1 MQTRNNRRKTPVTV
15 LALSI
20 GFALQMNAM
29 SAFAQEA
36 TPADTAPATSES
48 EDVDT
53 LGTVTVTGY
62 RASLEKA
69 LDIKR
74 GEAGVVDA
82 IVAEDIGK
90 FPDLNLAESL
100 QRIPGVVITRDA
112 GEGRNISV
120 RGLPPNFTR
129 VRINGMEAMTTV
141 GSSDQSGGSNRN
153 RSFDFNVFA
162 SDLFSQLIV
171 RKTAS
176 AELEEGS
183 LGATVDLRT
192 SRPFDYDGFTLA
204 TSTTAS
210 YGDMSEKTDPRL
222 AALVSNTWADG
233 KFGALLSVAYS
244 DRRTLEEGTGS
255 GRWANGP
262 SNGRFN
268 GCPANPATTPTTSPF
283 PAACGANVFHPRFPR
298 YTLMEHDQQRLG
310 VTAALQFKPTDRTQF
325 SLDALYSKIDASRD
339 ESYIEAISFSRGAAA
354 AGSINPNISGKP
366 QTVVRDGVIDSS
378 GALVYGLFDNVDIRS
393 ESRHDEW
400 STVFKQLALEGEHE
414 FTDNFKISGKVGTSS
429 SEHENPI
436 QTTIIMDK
444 YNVDN
449 YSYDYRGDF
458 YKPVLNYGID
468 PTDGTGWSL
477 AEIRIRPQWV
487 KNDFDTAQLDFN
499 WNISPSFRLKGG
511 IQAKD
516 YEFATKEWRRNSE
529 TNAASVPTFAD
540 GTRTVPVN
548 LTGLVS
554 LSGISGSPGTWVVPD
569 LDGVAN
575 LFDIY
580 SNSGIYALTE
590 RAVNTRSVKEED
602 RGVYLQGDF
611 SIDLGPIPFS
621 GNFGV
626 RYVRTKQSSTGIAT
640 TSGAPIASTVTR
652 EYSDTLPSMNLVA
665 EIAPDFLIRLG
676 AAKVMARP
684 DLGFLTPG
692 VTVNVSGGART
703 VTGGNPNLDPNRATT
718 VDLGFEWYFDE
729 GAMLGLGLFYK
740 DIDSFV
746 QPTREVR
753 TYASS
758 GLPASLLDGTG
769 ATVND
774 EFVFTVPV
782 NTPGGPLKGLEA
794 NYTQQFT
801 FLPGLWSNLG
811 VQLNYT
817 YVDSQIQYL
826 NSAGVAT
833 LKEDLL
839 GLSKHAWNATVFYDG
854 DRFSARASVTNRD
867 DYLLQV
873 TGTEQGFADTG
884 MHGQTGTT
892 TVDAS
897 VRWKIDDQW
906 EVSLEGINLTDE
918 VAESWVATSSSSAQL
933 PLDYSETGRQYL
945 LGLRYKF

>member
-1 MQTRNNRRKTPVTV
+1 MPVQDIRRKTPVTL

-20 GFALQMNAM
+20 GLALQL
-29 SAFAQEA
+29 SASAHAQEA
-36 TPADTAPATSES
+36 AAQAAPAQDAT
-48 EDVDT
+48 VDT
-53 LGTVTVTGY
+53 LDTISVTGY
-62 RASLEKA
+62 RASLERA

-120 RGLPPNFTR
+120 RGLGPDFTR
-129 VRINGMEAMTTV
+129 VRINGMEALTTV
-141 GSSDQSGGSNRN
+141 GASDQSGGSNRG
-153 RSFDFNVFA
+153 RGFDFNVFA

-176 AELEEGS
+176 AEVEEGS

-192 SRPFDYDGFTLA
+192 ARPFDYDGFTLVA
-204 TSTTAS
+204 NGQVS
-210 YGDMSEKTDPRL
+210 YSDMAEKADPRIAGL
-222 AALVSNTWADG
+222 ISNTWADG

-244 DRRTLEEGTGS
+244 ERQTLEEGSGS
-255 GRWANGP
+255 GRWANGT

-283 PAACGANVFHPRFPR
+283 PAACSADVFHPRFPR
-298 YTLMEHDQQRLG
+298 YTLMEHDQKRTG

-325 SLDALYSKIDASRD
+325 SLDALYSKIDAVRD
-339 ESYIEAISFSRGAAA
+339 ESYIEAISFSRSGT
-354 AGSINPNISGKP
+354 GKP
-366 QTVVRDGVIDSS
+366 QTIVRDGVVDSN
-378 GALVYGLFDNVDIRS
+378 GALVYGLFDDVDIRS

-400 STVFKQLALEGEHE
+400 NTVFKQLGLEGEHK

-444 YNVDN
+444 LNVDN
-449 YSYDYRGDF
+449 YSYDYRGDW
-458 YKPVLNYGID
+458 YKPVINYGID
-468 PTDGTGWSL
+468 PTDGNGWTL

-499 WNISPSFRLKGG
+499 WNISPGFRLKGG
-511 IQAKD
+511 VQAKD
-516 YEFATKEWRRNSE
+516 YEFATKEWRRASE
-529 TNAASVPTFAD
+529 LAVPTFPG
-540 GTRTVPVN
+540 GTTAVPAN
-548 LTGLVS
+548 LTELAS
-554 LSGISGSPGTWVVPD
+554 LGGIPGSPGTWVIPD
-569 LDGVAN
+569 YQAIAD

-580 SNSGIYALTE
+580 SNSGIYAVSE
-590 RAVNTRSVKEED
+590 RPANTRSVKEED
-602 RGVYLQGDF
+602 RGVYLQGEF
-611 SIDLGPIPFS
+611 SVDMGPIPLS

-626 RYVRTKQSSTGIAT
+626 RYVRTKQISTGTAT
-640 TSGAPIASTVTR
+640 TSGAPMVSTVSR

-665 EIAPDFLIRLG
+665 EITPDFLIRLG
-676 AAKVMARP
+676 AAKVMSRP
-684 DLGFLTPG
+684 GLGFLTPG

-703 VTGGNPNLDPNRATT
+703 VTGGNPNLDPIRAENI
-718 VDLGFEWYFDE
+718 DLGFEWYFNE

-740 DIDSFV
+740 DIESFV
-746 QPTREVR
+746 QNTREVR
-753 TYASS
+753 SYASS

-782 NTPGGPLKGLEA
+782 NTPGGPLKGFEA
-794 NYTQQFT
+794 NYIQPFT
-801 FLPGLWSNLG
+801 FLPGRWSNLG
-811 VQLNYT
+811 AQLNYT
-817 YVDSQIQYL
+817 YVESQIQYM
-826 NSAGVAT
+826 NSAGVNT

-839 GLSKHAWNATVFYDG
+839 GLSKHSWNATLFYEG
-854 DRFSARASVTNRD
+854 EQFSGRVSVTNRD

-873 TGTEQGFADTG
+873 TGTEAGFSEAG

-897 VRWKIDDQW
+897 IRWKID
-906 EVSLEGINLTDE
+906 EKLELSLEGVNLTNE
-918 VAESWVATSSSSAQL
+918 PQESWVARSSSSAHL
-933 PLDYSETGRQYL
+933 PLDYSETGRQFL